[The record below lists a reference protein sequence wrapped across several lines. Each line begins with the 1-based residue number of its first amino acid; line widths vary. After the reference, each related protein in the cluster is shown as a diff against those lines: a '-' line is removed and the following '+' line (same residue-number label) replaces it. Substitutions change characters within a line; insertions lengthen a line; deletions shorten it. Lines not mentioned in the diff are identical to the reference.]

1 MSEHKFQVLLTF
13 CGGLVT
19 GGIGLATGWLLNYW
33 QRQSDEKKRIASN
46 MADFKGF
53 LGRWAG
59 IIETRPALEV
69 ERICTDYME
78 HLCGYCWKYKRD
90 FANVAEVERRSQAIC
105 DAINVK
111 TRDYKEIKQNIKL
124 LNEIL

>member
-1 MSEHKFQVLLTF
+1 MNEHHFQVLLTF

-19 GGIGLATGWLLNYW
+19 GAVGLFTGWLATRW
-33 QRQSDEKKRIASN
+33 QRQSDEKRRIAFN

-59 IIETRPALEV
+59 IIETRPTPEV
-69 ERICTDYME
+69 ERICTEYME

-90 FANVAEVERRSQAIC
+90 FTDAAEVERRSQAIC

-111 TRDYKEIKQNIKL
+111 IRNYSEIKQKIKL
-124 LNEIL
+124 LNDFL